1 MYRRVRRSILVSQ
14 RPCGRPV
21 LPRTFLEWG
30 VAVPF
35 TTPLLSSGRVRPG
48 RRGRPEM
55 LMPNPSGGRGLY
67 VFDLAAAPE
76 VTSLTL
82 HDRLLVERLLELPA
96 PSPSEIRKAAQ
107 EVAIE
112 GAAGRRA
119 AREASA
125 AADAGCDDGPAD
137 PLSSGHPSARGGG
150 SREHRLAQLQRR

>member
-1 MYRRVRRSILVSQ
+1 MSATAVRPPAHV
-14 RPCGRPV
+14 
-21 LPRTFLEWG
+21 PRTFLEWG

-96 PSPSEIRKAAQ
+96 PSPSDIRKVAH

-112 GAAGRRA
+112 GAASTSPGPTRM
-119 AREASA
+119 STTSS
-125 AADAGCDDGPAD
+125 DAWP
-137 PLSSGHPSARGGG
+137 
-150 SREHRLAQLQRR
+150 

>member
-1 MYRRVRRSILVSQ
+1 
-14 RPCGRPV
+14 
-21 LPRTFLEWG
+21 
-30 VAVPF
+30 
-35 TTPLLSSGRVRPG
+35 
-48 RRGRPEM
+48 M

-82 HDRLLVERLLELPA
+82 HDRLLLERLLALPA
-96 PSPSEIRKAAQ
+96 PSPSEIRRVAQ

-125 AADAGCDDGPAD
+125 AADADATMGLLD
-137 PLSSGHPSARGGG
+137 PLPSGHPPAARRPG
-150 SREHRLAQLQRR
+150 SRASTGAAFAATTASCG